1 MTLVAP
7 PNFRVIAGSVQG
19 TSHLRTRTPC
29 QDAYHFTEI
38 ASGELI
44 VALSDGAG
52 SAAYGEEGAQ
62 HAVATAVAT
71 VAAALD
77 RYRPTTRRA
86 WHVTVQS
93 AFLAAQQAIFALAAQ
108 RERAPRDFAATLL
121 LLIFTAEETIGGL
134 VGDCVAVLHH
144 DGTLLSLCPPQ
155 RGEYA
160 NTTNFVTQPDL
171 RSQIDVRQWAKPVR
185 SAALFSDGL
194 APLAM
199 NLAQNEPFA
208 PFFEPLFAFLA
219 AANDAAVAGEQLA
232 DFLSSD
238 RVNARTD
245 DDKTLVLI
253 QRIAHDNVPTIHATC
268 NDCH

>member
-1 MTLVAP
+1 MTPVAP
-7 PNFRVIAGSVQG
+7 PNFRVIAASVQG

-29 QDAYHFTEI
+29 QDAYHFAEI
-38 ASGELI
+38 ATGELV

-52 SAAYGEEGAQ
+52 SAALGEEGAQ
-62 HAVATAVAT
+62 QAVVTAVAT
-71 VAAALD
+71 VATALE
-77 RYRPTTRRA
+77 RYCPTTRRA
-86 WHVTVQS
+86 WQVTVQS
-93 AFLAAQQAIFALAAQ
+93 AFLAAQQAIFARAAQ
-108 RERAPRDFAATLL
+108 QERSPLDFAATLL
-121 LLIFTAEETIGGL
+121 LLIFTAEGTIGGL

-144 DGTLLSLCPPQ
+144 DGPLLSLCPPQ

-171 RSQIDVRQWAKPVR
+171 RSQIDVRQLAKPVKA
-185 SAALFSDGL
+185 AALFSDGL

-208 PFFEPLFAFLA
+208 PFFFFFFAFLA
-219 AANDAAVAGEQLA
+219 AADDAAVAGEQLA

-253 QRIAHDNVPTIHATC
+253 QRIAHNSVPTIHDTC